1 METTT
6 LNLNPR
12 PASGAI
18 KNTKRIGRGIGS
30 GHGKTATRGNN
41 GAGQRSGYKKK
52 LGFEGGQMPLIRRLP
67 KFGFKAPFRVE
78 YEEVNVSRIEESV
91 KSGRLP
97 KGETIT
103 PALLRATGMIK
114 GGHAPVKI
122 LGNGEVSVAFTVQV
136 HKVSK
141 GAAAKIE
148 KAGGKVEAIT
158 VA

>member
-1 METTT
+1 METKT
-6 LNLNPR
+6 LILNPR
-12 PASGAI
+12 PASGSV
-18 KNTKRIGRGIGS
+18 KNNKRVGRGIGS

-52 LGFEGGQMPLIRRLP
+52 LGFEGGQMPLVRRLP
-67 KFGFKAPFRVE
+67 KFGFKSPFRIE
-78 YEEVNVSRIEESV
+78 YEEVNVSRLEESV

-103 PALLRATGMIK
+103 PALLRASGMIS

-122 LGNGEVSVAFTVQV
+122 LGNGDVTVPFTVQV

-148 KAGGKVEAIT
+148 KAGGKIEAIA
-158 VA
+158 V